1 VINDD
6 PVVHTKTP
14 TTWANFYDLTAGL
27 VAGNHSLITLRPFP
41 EVLVV
46 DATDIGAADS

>member
-1 VINDD
+1 VINDH
-6 PVVHTKTP
+6 PVVHTKAP
-14 TTWANFYDLTAGL
+14 TAWANFYDLATGL

-46 DATDIGAADS
+46 DATDIGTADS